1 MADKIL
7 KELTLKIWRQK
18 DAKSKVGLKLT
29 RFMIFQPVAHSLKCL
44 TF

>member
-7 KELTLKIWRQK
+7 KELTLKMQNQ
-18 DAKSKVGLKLT
+18 KVGLKLT